1 MADELDDIFGA
12 IDGDGDVDRDDNDDN
27 DDDDEGD
34 DDHEDD
40 NAVESGA
47 GDEAMG
53 NGDNSDDDDDDD
65 NNDDGGSDSGGGG
78 GSDDNRDDADSVGEP
93 EQDGE
98 KAETETE
105 ADADTKKKTTKAK
118 PKAKPKATPKSKSAE
133 DTKKLFNSIMYAAT
147 TTSNLREDSSLG
159 GGKKNIIKRSATTGA
174 KEQEEA
180 EQHAA
185 TNAVNTGTSHDKSVR
200 SYSSYPKNLP
210 EGMELPKPHR
220 NQNGGD
226 THNNNDNNNNDN
238 NNDNSNKKKPAKVY
252 PFPLDPFQAMA
263 VDYIE
268 KDESVLVAAHTS
280 AGKTAVAE
288 YAIAKSLNN
297 GQRVVYTSPIKA
309 LSNQKFRELQE
320 EFGDVGLMTGD
331 ITINPTATCLVMTTE
346 ILRSM
351 LYRGSELMREVAW
364 VIYDE
369 VHYMRDSERGVV
381 WEESI
386 ILLPHRVRFV
396 FLSATIPNAAQFA
409 DWICEIHHQPCHV
422 LYTNYRPTPLQHY
435 IFPQEGDGLHLVVD
449 ERGKFRE
456 ANFQKAM
463 ASLQSASTDVAGAD
477 ALLSSGNAKK
487 RKRGAG
493 GKRRGGDNQ
502 MTGLQRIIKLIMAR
516 NLNPVIIFSFSKK
529 DCERFALALNREDYT
544 DDVEKDLIHQVYT
557 NAIDSLGEDD
567 QKLPQVLALLPLLKR
582 GIGVHHGGLLP
593 ILKEVVEILFAE
605 GLIKTLFATETFAIG
620 INMPAK
626 TVVFTN
632 TRKFDGQDFR
642 WVTSGEYIQMSGR
655 AGRRGKDDRGL
666 VIQMLDEKMEPAIC
680 KGILYGDPDPLN
692 SSYRISY
699 NMLLNLMRVEDVEPE
714 YLLRASFHQ
723 FQRERDAPALIA
735 QAEELTTQA
744 ETIDLGSDE
753 EAALAKEYYKMDQ
766 QLLLTK
772 RKVTS
777 IAQKPEYIVK
787 FLQVAGRFLDVSID
801 GEHYGWGVLTSFKKR
816 GGGGSAGEAGKLAAL
831 SNRPTYTLEVLLP
844 CVDRHFDTVDE
855 KAKKEDSAN
864 AVLLWRGTPKTCRPP
879 KPGVD
884 DEKLV
889 SMRVF
894 TIGLEHIDRVS
905 AVRIFIPA
913 AVQSPEARKKVAMAV
928 KEVKK
933 RFPEGVPLLD
943 PVKDLK
949 IKDENFT
956 TLMERA
962 DALSK
967 RLAAHKLAV
976 DFSQEDRVRLVRA
989 YEKQMDLKERA
1000 RLLKEEARSFQTMA
1014 MKDDLKKMKRVLK
1027 KLGHVDAN
1035 GVIQTKGRTACE
1047 INTADEL
1054 VVTELIFTGVFKS
1067 LTVEQCVAL
1076 LSTMTFGEPIKD
1088 DEPTQG
1094 MKSFLLNPFYK
1105 LQEIAKTVVQMQI
1118 SCNLDVDE
1126 DEFLNRFNPAMMEAV
1141 FAWCKGVKFLDVQKL
1156 TDSFEGT
1163 TIRTLR
1169 RLEELVRQICS
1180 AAKAIGDHEL
1190 EAKFE
1195 EGSKLLKRDI
1205 VFCSSL
1211 YL

>member
-1 MADELDDIFGA
+1 MTDELEDIFGA
-12 IDGDGDVDRDDNDDN
+12 IDGDEEVGTESEFEKKGENNEKDDKEITEEIEEQKSPNSGVKDRNKYVVDRMEAEQITSRAIDN
-27 DDDDEGD
+27 GI
-34 DDHEDD
+34 
-40 NAVESGA
+40 S
-47 GDEAMG
+47 
-53 NGDNSDDDDDDD
+53 S
-65 NNDDGGSDSGGGG
+65 
-78 GSDDNRDDADSVGEP
+78 
-93 EQDGE
+93 QI
-98 KAETETE
+98 
-105 ADADTKKKTTKAK
+105 
-118 PKAKPKATPKSKSAE
+118 
-133 DTKKLFNSIMYAAT
+133 DTKKLYNSIMYAP
-147 TTSNLREDSSLG
+147 TTSHLRDRHVSHQQGASELLSS
-159 GGKKNIIKRSATTGA
+159 AP
-174 KEQEEA
+174 EVEA
-180 EQHAA
+180 EKKKKQETAAA
-185 TNAVNTGTSHDKSVR
+185 TNNVNTGTSHDKSVR
-200 SYSSYPKNLP
+200 SYSVYPKNLP
-210 EGMELPKPHR
+210 EGMELPKP
-220 NQNGGD
+220 QQSD
-226 THNNNDNNNNDN
+226 
-238 NNDNSNKKKPAKVY
+238 KPAKEY
-252 PFPLDPFQAMA
+252 PFTLDPFQAQA
-263 VDYIE
+263 IGYIE
-268 KDESVLVAAHTS
+268 KEESVLVAAHTS

-288 YAIAKSLNN
+288 YAIAKALNN

-309 LSNQKFRELQE
+309 LSNQKFRDLQE

-396 FLSATIPNAAQFA
+396 FLSATIPNASQFA

-422 LYTNYRPTPLQHY
+422 VYTNYRPTPLQHY
-435 IFPQEGDGLHLVVD
+435 IFPQGADGLHLVVD

-456 ANFQKAM
+456 GNFQKAM
-463 ASLQSASTDVAGAD
+463 ASLQSSSVDVASAD
-477 ALLSSGNAKK
+477 ALLSSGDAKK
-487 RKRGAG
+487 RKRGSS
-493 GKRRGGDNQ
+493 GKKGGDQ
-502 MTGLQRIIKLIMAR
+502 LSGLHRIIKLIMAR
-516 NLNPVIIFSFSKK
+516 NLNPVIVFSFSKK

-544 DDVEKDLIHQVYT
+544 DDIEKDLITQVYT

-605 GLIKTLFATETFAIG
+605 GLIKALFATETFSIG

-632 TRKFDGQDFR
+632 TRKFDGQEFR

-666 VIQMLDEKMEPAIC
+666 VIQMLDEKMEPDIC
-680 KGILYGDPDPLN
+680 KGLLYGDPDPLN

-723 FQRERDAPALIA
+723 FQREQDAPALIA
-735 QAEELTTQA
+735 QADDLANQVDNL
-744 ETIDLGSDE
+744 DLGSEE
-753 EAALAKEYYKMDQ
+753 EAELAKEYYKMDQ

-772 RKVTS
+772 RKVSS

-801 GEHYGWGVLTSFKKR
+801 NERFGWGVLTSFKKR
-816 GGGGSAGEAGKLAAL
+816 GGSGSGGEAGKLA
-831 SNRPTYTLEVLLP
+831 SMSRQPTYTLEVLLP
-844 CVDRHFDTVDE
+844 CVDRHFDSVDGKVVE
-855 KAKKEDSAN
+855 EDASN
-864 AVLLWRGTPKTCRPP
+864 APLLWRGTVRQCRPI
-879 KPGVD
+879 KQGID
-884 DEKLV
+884 DEKLI

-894 TIGLEHIDRVS
+894 TIGLENIDRVS
-905 AVRIFIPA
+905 AVRIFTPQA
-913 AVQSPEARKKVAMAV
+913 LHSPEARKKVTTAM
-928 KEVKK
+928 KEVQR
-933 RFPEGVPLLD
+933 RFPDGVPLLD
-943 PVKDLK
+943 PIKDLK
-949 IKDENFT
+949 IRDDSFT
-956 TLMERA
+956 TMMERA
-962 DALSK
+962 EALTK
-967 RLAAHKLAV
+967 RLSSHKLAV
-976 DFSQEDRVRLVRA
+976 DFSKEDRVRLVKI
-989 YEKQMDLKERA
+989 YEKKIDLKERA
-1000 RLLKEEARSFQTMA
+1000 RLLREEARNFQTMS

-1027 KLGHVDAN
+1027 KLGHVDGN

-1067 LTVEQCVAL
+1067 LTVEQSVAL
-1076 LSTMTFGEPIKD
+1076 LSTMTFGEPIND
-1088 DEPTQG
+1088 DEPTKG
-1094 MKSFLLNPFYK
+1094 LKSFLLNPFYK
-1105 LQEIAKTVVQMQI
+1105 LQEVAKTVVQMQI

-1126 DEFLNRFNPAMMEAV
+1126 DEFLNKFNPAMMEAV
-1141 FAWCKGVKFLDVQKL
+1141 FAWCKGVKFVDVQKL
-1156 TDSFEGT
+1156 TGSFEGT

-1169 RLEELVRQICS
+1169 RLEELVRQITC

>member
-12 IDGDGDVDRDDNDDN
+12 IDGEEEVVESFSEDIKDVEKDSGRGRQGKDDEEKDQAKRSVDGDGS
-27 DDDDEGD
+27 GD
-34 DDHEDD
+34 DIDM
-40 NAVESGA
+40 VETKQT
-47 GDEAMG
+47 
-53 NGDNSDDDDDDD
+53 
-65 NNDDGGSDSGGGG
+65 
-78 GSDDNRDDADSVGEP
+78 V
-93 EQDGE
+93 
-98 KAETETE
+98 ET
-105 ADADTKKKTTKAK
+105 AK
-118 PKAKPKATPKSKSAE
+118 
-133 DTKKLFNSIMYAAT
+133 LYNSIMYAQ
-147 TTSNLREDSSLG
+147 TTSQLRGQHG
-159 GGKKNIIKRSATTGA
+159 GSVAPEKDLKK
-174 KEQEEA
+174 KEQDA

-185 TNAVNTGTSHDKSVR
+185 TNEVNTGTSHDKSVR
-200 SYSSYPKNLP
+200 SYSAYPKNLP
-210 EGMELPKPHR
+210 EGMELPKP
-220 NQNGGD
+220 
-226 THNNNDNNNNDN
+226 
-238 NNDNSNKKKPAKVY
+238 KKMDKPAKEY
-252 PFPLDPFQAMA
+252 SFTLDPFQAQA
-263 VDYIE
+263 VGYIE
-268 KDESVLVAAHTS
+268 NEESVLVAAHTS

-309 LSNQKFRELQE
+309 LSNQKFRDLQE

-351 LYRGSELMREVAW
+351 LYRGSELVREVAW

-396 FLSATIPNAAQFA
+396 FLSATIPNASQFA

-422 LYTNYRPTPLQHY
+422 VYTNYRPTPLQHY
-435 IFPQEGDGLHLVVD
+435 IFPQSGDGLHLVVD

-463 ASLQSASTDVAGAD
+463 ASLQSSSVDVASAD

-487 RKRGAG
+487 RKRGSG
-493 GKRRGGDNQ
+493 RKKGGDQ
-502 MTGLQRIIKLIMAR
+502 MTGLHRIIKLIMAR

-544 DDVEKDLIHQVYT
+544 DDVEKDLISQVYT

-593 ILKEVVEILFAE
+593 ILKELVEILFAE
-605 GLIKTLFATETFAIG
+605 GLIKALFATETFSIG

-723 FQRERDAPALIA
+723 FQREKDAPALIA
-735 QAEELTTQA
+735 QAEDFLNQA
-744 ETIDLGSDE
+744 ESIDLGSEDE
-753 EAALAKEYYKMDQ
+753 AELAKEYYKMDQ

-772 RKVTS
+772 AKVS
-777 IAQKPEYIVK
+777 KIAQKPEYIVK
-787 FLQVAGRFLDVSID
+787 FLQVPGRFLDVSID
-801 GEHYGWGVLTSFKKR
+801 GDHFGWGVLTSFKKR
-816 GGGGSAGEAGKLAAL
+816 GGTGSGGEAGKLAAL
-831 SNRPTYTLEVLLP
+831 SSQPTFTIEVLLP
-844 CVDRHFDTVDE
+844 CVDRHFDSVDGRT
-855 KAKKEDSAN
+855 KEEDVSN
-864 AVLLWRGTPKTCRPP
+864 SPMLWRGTGKTCRPS
-879 KPGVD
+879 KPGTDD
-884 DEKLV
+884 DEIK

-894 TIGLEHIDRVS
+894 TIGLDNIDRVS
-905 AVRIFIPA
+905 AVRIFIPKA
-913 AVQSPEARKKVAMAV
+913 IHSPEARKKVSIAV
-928 KEVKK
+928 KEVQK
-933 RFPEGVPLLD
+933 RFPDGVPLLD
-943 PVKDLK
+943 PIKDLK
-949 IKDENFT
+949 IRDENFT
-956 TLMERA
+956 TFMERA
-962 DALSK
+962 SALSQ
-967 RLAAHKLAV
+967 RLADHKLAAE
-976 DFSQEDRVRLVRA
+976 FSEQDRVRLVQA
-989 YEKQMDLKERA
+989 YEKHMELKERA
-1000 RLLKEEARSFQTMA
+1000 KLLKEEARSFQTMA

-1067 LTVEQCVAL
+1067 LTVEQSVAL
-1076 LSTMTFGEPIKD
+1076 LSTMTFGEPIND
-1088 DEPTQG
+1088 DEPTKG
-1094 MKSFLLNPFYK
+1094 LKSFLLNPFYK

-1126 DEFLNRFNPAMMEAV
+1126 DEFLKKFNPAMMEAV
-1141 FAWCKGVKFLDVQKL
+1141 FAWCKGVKFLEVQKL
-1156 TDSFEGT
+1156 TGSFEGT

-1169 RLEELVRQICS
+1169 RLEELVRQITS

>member
-1 MADELDDIFGA
+1 MSDELDDIFGA
-12 IDGDGDVDRDDNDDN
+12 IDGDEEVTESESNDQRLAEN
-27 DDDDEGD
+27 D
-34 DDHEDD
+34 
-40 NAVESGA
+40 
-47 GDEAMG
+47 
-53 NGDNSDDDDDDD
+53 
-65 NNDDGGSDSGGGG
+65 
-78 GSDDNRDDADSVGEP
+78 
-93 EQDGE
+93 E
-98 KAETETE
+98 KAEQENE
-105 ADADTKKKTTKAK
+105 EGGQAKSSADDDIEN
-118 PKAKPKATPKSKSAE
+118 AE
-133 DTKKLFNSIMYAAT
+133 NVQSRENVDTKKLYNSVMYAPTA
-147 TTSNLREDSSLG
+147 SHLRDQHGPSESLVLAP
-159 GGKKNIIKRSATTGA
+159 GKNNKK
-174 KEQEEA
+174 KEQEV

-185 TNAVNTGTSHDKSVR
+185 TNEVNTGTSHDKSVR
-200 SYSSYPKNLP
+200 SYSAYPKNLP
-210 EGMELPKPHR
+210 EGMELPKP
-220 NQNGGD
+220 
-226 THNNNDNNNNDN
+226 
-238 NNDNSNKKKPAKVY
+238 KKTDKPAKEY
-252 PFPLDPFQAMA
+252 PFPLDPFQAQA
-263 VDYIE
+263 VGYIE
-268 KDESVLVAAHTS
+268 NEESVLVAAHTS

-288 YAIAKSLNN
+288 YAIAKALNN

-309 LSNQKFRELQE
+309 LSNQKFRDLQE

-396 FLSATIPNAAQFA
+396 FLSATIPNASQFA

-422 LYTNYRPTPLQHY
+422 VYTNYRPTPLQHY
-435 IFPQEGDGLHLVVD
+435 IFPQSGDGLHLVVD

-456 ANFQKAM
+456 TNFQKAM
-463 ASLQSASTDVAGAD
+463 SSLQSSSTDVASAE

-487 RKRGAG
+487 RKRGSG
-493 GKRRGGDNQ
+493 GKKGGDQ
-502 MTGLQRIIKLIMAR
+502 LTGLQRIIKLIMAR

-544 DDVEKDLIHQVYT
+544 DDVEKDLICQVYT

-605 GLIKTLFATETFAIG
+605 GLIKTLFATETFSIG

-723 FQRERDAPALIA
+723 FQREKDAPALIA
-735 QAEELTTQA
+735 QADDFLSQA
-744 ETIDLGSDE
+744 ESLDLGSDD
-753 EAALAKEYYKMDQ
+753 EAELAKEYYKMDQ
-766 QLLLTK
+766 QLLVTK
-772 RKVTS
+772 AKVSS
-777 IAQKPEYIVK
+777 ITRKPEYIVK
-787 FLQVAGRFLDVSID
+787 FLQVPGRFLDISID
-801 GEHYGWGVLTSFKKR
+801 GEHFGWGVLTSFKKR
-816 GGGGSAGEAGKLAAL
+816 GGSGSGGEAGRLA
-831 SNRPTYTLEVLLP
+831 SMSSEPVFTIEVLLP
-844 CVDRHFDTVDE
+844 CVDRHFDSIDG
-855 KAKKEDSAN
+855 KAKEEDTSN
-864 AVLLWRGTPKTCRPP
+864 ASLLWRGSVKSCRPS
-879 KPGVD
+879 KPGD
-884 DEKLV
+884 DEKLIF
-889 SMRVF
+889 MRVF
-894 TIGLEHIDRVS
+894 TISLENIDRVS
-905 AVRIFIPA
+905 AVRIFIPK
-913 AVQSPEARKKVAMAV
+913 AVQSAEARKKVAVAV
-928 KEVKK
+928 KEVKR
-933 RFPEGVPLLD
+933 RFPDGVPLLD
-943 PVKDLK
+943 PIKDLK
-949 IKDENFT
+949 IRDENFT

-962 DALSK
+962 EALSK
-967 RLAAHKLAV
+967 RLTSHKLATE
-976 DFSQEDRVRLVRA
+976 FSEEDRVRLVQA

-1000 RLLKEEARSFQTMA
+1000 RLLREEARSFQTMA

-1067 LTVEQCVAL
+1067 LTVEQSVAL
-1076 LSTMTFGEPIKD
+1076 LSTMTFGEPISD
-1088 DEPTQG
+1088 DEPTKG
-1094 MKSFLLNPFYK
+1094 LKSFLLNPFYK
-1105 LQEIAKTVVQMQI
+1105 LQEVAKTVVQMQM

-1126 DEFLNRFNPAMMEAV
+1126 DEFLNKFNPAM
-1141 FAWCKGVKFLDVQKL
+1141 
-1156 TDSFEGT
+1156 
-1163 TIRTLR
+1163 
-1169 RLEELVRQICS
+1169 
-1180 AAKAIGDHEL
+1180 
-1190 EAKFE
+1190 
-1195 EGSKLLKRDI
+1195 
-1205 VFCSSL
+1205 
-1211 YL
+1211 